1 MPSSRLTDLVSDG
14 RSHLILPD
22 FPPKKS
28 IGTSAAIGMAATA
41 APLRTR
47 NPVWENHYIVGLA
60 LFRWLPEF
68 RNSFTGYAV
77 LQRST
82 RFFPADSPNLDE

>member
-1 MPSSRLTDLVSDG
+1 
-14 RSHLILPD
+14 
-22 FPPKKS
+22 
-28 IGTSAAIGMAATA
+28 MAATVA
-41 APLRTR
+41 LLRTR
-47 NPVWENHYIVGLA
+47 NPVWETIDIVGLT

-77 LQRST
+77 LQPST

>member
-1 MPSSRLTDLVSDG
+1 
-14 RSHLILPD
+14 
-22 FPPKKS
+22 
-28 IGTSAAIGMAATA
+28 MAATVA
-41 APLRTR
+41 LLRTR
-47 NPVWENHYIVGLA
+47 NPVWETIDIVGLA